1 MVTVTRSKKRRR
13 TVVDTRPSVESY
25 RQMLDVLS
33 EGSVRRNFD
42 PYLDIDWDSAEF
54 QMTPDDPRWALPD
67 YHPLGGT
74 AWYQDLPAERQIE
87 IGHHLLINA
96 VKVGA
101 AFESILIRGM
111 MQFIMAMPNN
121 SLEFRYCLH
130 EITEEC
136 NHIQMFQ
143 ELVNRSGADVPGMR
157 TDFRLAS
164 PVMGMLGASLPL
176 IFFVGILAG
185 EEPIDHW
192 QKEVIRQ
199 GKDVPPA
206 MLRTMEIHIAE
217 EARHISFAHHFL
229 RQHYPNQGRATK
241 WLVSVS
247 TPLIMRWLAGVI
259 MAPSRKLA
267 KDLGIPRE
275 MVKEAYWDGPTGS
288 EQLRSYFGDVRML
301 AVELG
306 MMNRASRYLWKKL
319 RIDGSVS
326 RFRGEP
332 DRSVL

>member
-1 MVTVTRSKKRRR
+1 
-13 TVVDTRPSVESY
+13 
-25 RQMLDVLS
+25 MLDVLS

-42 PYLDIDWDSAEF
+42 PYLDIDWDSDEF
-54 QMTPDDPRWALPD
+54 QMHADDPRWVLPVN
-67 YHPLGGT
+67 HPLGST
-74 AWYQDLPAERQIE
+74 SWYRALPADRQIE
-87 IGHHLLINA
+87 VGRHIQINA

-111 MQFIMAMPNN
+111 MQFIMRMPNN

-157 TDFRLAS
+157 KDFRLAS
-164 PVMGMLGASLPL
+164 PSMGMLGASMPL

-192 QKEVIRQ
+192 QKSVIRQ
-199 GKDVPPA
+199 GKEVPPA
-206 MLRTMEIHIAE
+206 LLRTMEIHIAE
-217 EARHISFAHHFL
+217 EARHISFAHHFI
-229 RQHYPNQGRATK
+229 RQHYPNQRRSTR

-247 TPLIMRWLAGVI
+247 TPIIMRWLAGVI
-259 MAPSRKLA
+259 MAPPRTLA
-267 KDLGIPRE
+267 SNLGIPRSV
-275 MVKEAYWDGPTGS
+275 VKEAYWNSPTGH
-288 EQLRSYFGDVRML
+288 EQLSSYFGDVRML
-301 AVELG
+301 ASEVG
-306 MMNRASRYLWKKL
+306 MMNPVSKYLWKKL
-319 RIDGSVS
+319 RIDGTVS

-332 DRSVL
+332 DRKVHISD

>member
-1 MVTVTRSKKRRR
+1 MVTIARSKKS
-13 TVVDTRPSVESY
+13 RPKPGRPTVESY
-25 RQMLDVLS
+25 RAMLDVLS

-42 PYLDIDWDSAEF
+42 PYLDIDWDSEEF
-54 QMTPDDPRWALPD
+54 RMTPDDPRWVLSD

-74 AWYQDLPAERQIE
+74 TWYQQLPLERQIKV
-87 IGHHLLINA
+87 GHHISINA

-111 MQFIMAMPNN
+111 MQFIMKMPNN
-121 SLEFRYCLH
+121 SVEFRYCLH

-157 TDFRLAS
+157 KDFRLAS
-164 PVMGMLGASLPL
+164 PTMGMIGASLPL

-192 QKEVIRQ
+192 QKQVIRQ
-199 GKDVPPA
+199 GADVPPA
-206 MLRTMEIHIAE
+206 VLRTMEIHIAE

-229 RQHYPNQGRATK
+229 RQHYPNQSRATK

-247 TPLIMRWLAGVI
+247 TPIIMRWLAGVI
-259 MAPSRKLA
+259 MAPPRPLA
-267 KDLGIPRE
+267 TSLGIPRSV
-275 MVKEAYWDGPTGS
+275 VKEAYWDGPVGS
-288 EQLRSYFGDVRML
+288 EQLASYFGDVRML
-301 AVELG
+301 ATELG
-306 MMNRASRYLWKKL
+306 TMNRTATYLWKKL
-319 RIDGSVS
+319 RIDGAVS

-332 DRSVL
+332 DRAAHA

>member
-1 MVTVTRSKKRRR
+1 MVTVTGKSTSRAGGF
-13 TVVDTRPSVESY
+13 TRLPVETY
-25 RQMLDVLS
+25 REMLDVLS

-42 PYLDIDWDSAEF
+42 PYRDIDWDSDEF
-54 QMTPDDPRWALPD
+54 QMFSHDPRWILPN

-74 AWYQDLPAERQIE
+74 AWYQQLPRGRQIE
-87 IGHHLLINA
+87 VGHHIQINS

-111 MQFIMAMPNN
+111 MQFIMKMPNN

-164 PVMGMLGASLPL
+164 PTMGMLGAAFPVV
-176 IFFVGILAG
+176 FFIGILAG

-229 RQHYPNQGRATK
+229 RQHYPNLGRINK

-247 TPLIMRWLAGVI
+247 TPIIMRWLAGVI
-259 MAPSRKLA
+259 MAPPRRLA
-267 KDLGIPRE
+267 ADLDIPRSV
-275 MVKEAYWDGPTGS
+275 VKEAYWGGPVGS
-288 EQLRSYFGDVRML
+288 NQLQSYFGDVRML
-301 AVELG
+301 VDEIG
-306 MMNRASRYLWKKL
+306 MTNRTAKYLWKKL

-332 DRSVL
+332 DRSALD

>member
-1 MVTVTRSKKRRR
+1 MVTVTRGAKARKRI
-13 TVVDTRPSVESY
+13 DTRLPVETY
-25 RQMLDVLS
+25 REMLDVLS
-33 EGSVRRNFD
+33 DGSVRRNFD
-42 PYLDIDWDSAEF
+42 PYLDIDWDSEEF
-54 QMTPDDPRWALPD
+54 RMFPEDPRWTLPE

-74 AWYQDLPAERQIE
+74 DWYRSLPLDRQIKV
-87 IGHHLLINA
+87 GHHISINA

-157 TDFRLAS
+157 KDFRLAS
-164 PVMGMLGASLPL
+164 PMMGMLGASLPV

-229 RQHYPNQGRATK
+229 RQHYPNLGRANK

-247 TPLIMRWLAGVI
+247 TPIIMRWLAGVI

-267 KDLGIPRE
+267 ADLGIPRE
-275 MVKEAYWDGPTGS
+275 IVKEAYWDGPTGS
-288 EQLRSYFGDVRML
+288 EQLASYFGDVRML
-301 AVELG
+301 ATELG
-306 MMNRASRYLWKKL
+306 MMNRASKYLWKKL
-319 RIDGSVS
+319 RIDGAVS

-332 DRSVL
+332 DRSVS

>member
-1 MVTVTRSKKRRR
+1 MVTVTPSKNRL
-13 TVVDTRPSVESY
+13 PVEAY
-25 RQMLDVLS
+25 REMLDVLS

-42 PYLDIDWDSAEF
+42 PYLDIDWDSDEF
-54 QMTPDDPRWALPD
+54 QMTSDDPRWVLPE

-74 AWYQDLPAERQIE
+74 GWYRNLPRARQIE
-87 IGHHLLINA
+87 VGHHIQINA

-111 MQFIMAMPNN
+111 MQFIVAMPNN

-157 TDFRLAS
+157 KDFRLAS
-164 PVMGMLGASLPL
+164 PYIGMLGASLPL

-199 GKDVPPA
+199 GDEVPPA

-229 RQHYPNQGRATK
+229 RQHYPNQSRFTK
-241 WLVSVS
+241 WLVAVS
-247 TPLIMRWLAGVI
+247 TPVIMRWLAGVI
-259 MAPSRKLA
+259 MAPPRKLA
-267 KDLGIPRE
+267 SDLGIPRAV
-275 MVKEAYWDGPTGS
+275 VKEAYWDGPVGS
-288 EQLRSYFGDVRML
+288 DQLQSYFGDVRML
-301 AVELG
+301 ASELG
-306 MMNRASRYLWKKL
+306 MMNRVSRYLWKKL
-319 RIDGSVS
+319 RIDGPVS

-332 DRSVL
+332 DRSVRD